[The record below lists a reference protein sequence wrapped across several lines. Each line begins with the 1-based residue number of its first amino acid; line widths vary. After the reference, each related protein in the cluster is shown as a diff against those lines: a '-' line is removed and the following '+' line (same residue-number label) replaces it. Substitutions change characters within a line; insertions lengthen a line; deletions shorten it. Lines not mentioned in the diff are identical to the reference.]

1 MDNKQKIKDS
11 LHKLIERSNNEYLL
25 DIVYQVLNRDAGMEG
40 TTIPLTEEQQKE
52 LDQAYQESLDESNL
66 IDFEDLKEKNAKWLG
81 K

>member
-40 TTIPLTEEQQKE
+40 ATIPLTEEQQKE

>member
-1 MDNKQKIKDS
+1 MDRKRGIKDS

-25 DIVYQVLNRDAGMEG
+25 DIVYQVVNRDAGTEG
-40 TTIPLTEEQQKE
+40 TIIPLTEEQQKE
-52 LDQAYQESLDESNL
+52 LDQAYQESLDKLNL

>member
-25 DIVYQVLNRDAGMEG
+25 GIVYQVLNRDAGMEG